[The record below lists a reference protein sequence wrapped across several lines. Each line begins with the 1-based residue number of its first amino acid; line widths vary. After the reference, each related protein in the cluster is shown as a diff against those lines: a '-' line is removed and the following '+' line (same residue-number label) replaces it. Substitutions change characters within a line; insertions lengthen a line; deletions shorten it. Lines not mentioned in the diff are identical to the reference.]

1 MKKIL
6 ISIALAMCS
15 YMCVVA
21 QSVKFEGNARQVME
35 IAPEKSTGLDKIYVL
50 YGTGGVSMKY
60 VKQDASAIVKWYEY
74 GSQGG
79 GYAEEIADVVNS
91 GGESILKQV
100 IPNCGYII
108 EESDKRTYVWVVD
121 YADYVLSLDAI
132 VASPQQDCGT
142 ISLEVA
148 GKGKDISYT
157 TINGVG
163 KKLSREITLTYN
175 TLEWNADD
183 SQWVQSEVVK
193 EYEGFKESIREQGPL
208 CDTEFTLSGD
218 KFMKF
223 WGEELSVTSPLCMA
237 HSIDIRTTAE
247 QTERDV
253 PNEKKDGADG
263 GLGGSAPAEITF
275 TAYPTDAVAYRE
287 WQMSSDAEFGTVERS
302 YTDDVYQETF
312 NDEGTFYV
320 RYIAK
325 NADGTCDAVSD
336 VYTVTIGESLLV
348 CPNAFSPQGSPG
360 VNDEWKVQYKSLIS
374 FKCWIYNRWG
384 VLVCE
389 LTDASQGWDGKYKG
403 KFVPT
408 GTYFYVIQAEGADGK
423 EYNRKGNINII
434 NYNNQNETQGDA
446 SGEGIVE

>member
-1 MKKIL
+1 MKKI
-6 ISIALAMCS
+6 IFSIAIAMCT

-35 IAPEKSTGLDKIYVL
+35 ITPEKSTGLNKIYVL

-60 VKQDASAIVKWYEY
+60 EAINQSSNVKWYKY

-79 GYAEEIADVVNS
+79 GYADEIAGIVKNGNVTVLN
-91 GGESILKQV
+91 QV
-100 IPNCGYII
+100 IPNSGYII
-108 EESDKRTYVWVVD
+108 EEGDNRTYLWVTD
-121 YADYVLSLDAI
+121 YADYELSLVSI
-132 VASPQQDCGT
+132 EASEQQDCGT
-142 ISLEVA
+142 ISLDVT
-148 GKGKDISYT
+148 GNGKDITYT

-163 KKLSREITLTYN
+163 KKLSREMILTYN
-175 TLEWNADD
+175 TLEWDNDD
-183 SQWVQSEVVK
+183 NQWVQKEVAK
-193 EYEGFKESIREQGPL
+193 EYEGLKNNIREQAPL
-208 CDTEFTLSGD
+208 CDSEFILSGD
-218 KFMKF
+218 RFLKF
-223 WGEELSVTSPLCMA
+223 WGEELTVSSPVCKA
-237 HSIDIRTTAE
+237 HSIDIRTNAE
-247 QTERDV
+247 QSERDID
-253 PNEKKDGADG
+253 NEKKDGNEG

-287 WQMSSDAEFGTVERS
+287 WQMSTDSGFETVERS
-302 YTDDVYQETF
+302 FIDDVYQETF
-312 NDEGTFYV
+312 NEEGTFYV

-325 NADGTCDAVSD
+325 NSDGTCDAVSD

-384 VLVCE
+384 VQVCE

-403 KFVPT
+403 KYVQS
-408 GTYFYVIQAEGADGK
+408 GTYYYVIQAVGADGK

-434 NYNNQNETQGDA
+434 NYNNQNSSQGT
-446 SGEGIVE
+446 SGEGVE

>member
-1 MKKIL
+1 MKKI
-6 ISIALAMCS
+6 IFSIAIAMCT

-35 IAPEKSTGLDKIYVL
+35 ITPEKSTGLNKIYVL

-60 VKQDASAIVKWYEY
+60 EAINQSSNVKWYKY

-79 GYAEEIADVVNS
+79 GYADEIAGIVKNGNVTVLN
-91 GGESILKQV
+91 QV
-100 IPNCGYII
+100 IPNSGYII
-108 EESDKRTYVWVVD
+108 EEGDNRTYLWVTD
-121 YADYVLSLDAI
+121 YADYELSLVSI
-132 VASPQQDCGT
+132 EASEQQDCGT
-142 ISLEVA
+142 ISLDVT
-148 GKGKDISYT
+148 GNGKDITYT

-163 KKLSREITLTYN
+163 KKLSREMILTYN
-175 TLEWNADD
+175 TLEWDNDD
-183 SQWVQSEVVK
+183 NQWVQKEVAK
-193 EYEGFKESIREQGPL
+193 EYEGLKNNIREQAPL
-208 CDTEFTLSGD
+208 CDTEFILTGD
-218 KFMKF
+218 RFLKF
-223 WGEELSVTSPLCMA
+223 WGEELTVSSSVCKA
-237 HSIDIRTTAE
+237 HSIDIRTNAE
-247 QTERDV
+247 QSERDID
-253 PNEKKDGADG
+253 NEKKDGNEG

-287 WQMSSDAEFGTVERS
+287 WQMSTDSGFETVERS
-302 YTDDVYQETF
+302 FIDDVYQETF
-312 NDEGTFYV
+312 NEEGTFYV

-325 NADGTCDAVSD
+325 NSDGTCDAVSD

-384 VLVCE
+384 VQVCE

-403 KFVPT
+403 KYVQS
-408 GTYFYVIQAEGADGK
+408 GTYYYVIQAVGADGK

-434 NYNNQNETQGDA
+434 NYNNQNSSQGT
-446 SGEGIVE
+446 SGEGVE

>member
-1 MKKIL
+1 MKKI
-6 ISIALAMCS
+6 IFSIAIAMCT

-35 IAPEKSTGLDKIYVL
+35 ITPEKSTGLNKIYVL

-60 VKQDASAIVKWYEY
+60 EAINQSSNVKWYKY

-79 GYAEEIADVVNS
+79 GYADEIAGIVKNGNVTVLN
-91 GGESILKQV
+91 QV
-100 IPNCGYII
+100 IPNSGYII
-108 EESDKRTYVWVVD
+108 EEGDNRTYLWVTD
-121 YADYVLSLDAI
+121 YADYELSLVSI
-132 VASPQQDCGT
+132 EASEQQDCGT
-142 ISLEVA
+142 ISLDVT
-148 GKGKDISYT
+148 GNGKDITYT

-163 KKLSREITLTYN
+163 KKLSREMILTYN
-175 TLEWNADD
+175 TLEWDNDD
-183 SQWVQSEVVK
+183 NQWVQKEVAK
-193 EYEGFKESIREQGPL
+193 EYEGLKNNIREQAPL
-208 CDTEFTLSGD
+208 CDTEFILSGD
-218 KFMKF
+218 RFLKF
-223 WGEELSVTSPLCMA
+223 WGEKLAVSSPVCKA
-237 HSIDIRTTAE
+237 HSIDIRTNAE
-247 QTERDV
+247 QSERDID
-253 PNEKKDGADG
+253 NEKKDGNEG

-287 WQMSSDAEFGTVERS
+287 WQMSTDSGFETVERS
-302 YTDDVYQETF
+302 FIDDVYQETF
-312 NDEGTFYV
+312 NEEGTFYV

-325 NADGTCDAVSD
+325 NSDGTCDAVSD

-384 VLVCE
+384 VQVCE

-403 KFVPT
+403 KYVQS
-408 GTYFYVIQAEGADGK
+408 GTYYYVIQAVGADGK

-434 NYNNQNETQGDA
+434 NYNNQNSSQGT
-446 SGEGIVE
+446 SGEGVE

>member
-1 MKKIL
+1 MKKI
-6 ISIALAMCS
+6 IFSIAIAMCT

-35 IAPEKSTGLDKIYVL
+35 ITPEKSTGLNKIYVL

-60 VKQDASAIVKWYEY
+60 EAINQSSNVKWYKY

-79 GYAEEIADVVNS
+79 GYADEIAGIVKNGNVTVLN
-91 GGESILKQV
+91 QV
-100 IPNCGYII
+100 IPNSGYII
-108 EESDKRTYVWVVD
+108 EEGDNRTYLWVTD
-121 YADYVLSLDAI
+121 YADYELSLVSI
-132 VASPQQDCGT
+132 EASEQQDCGT
-142 ISLEVA
+142 ISLDVT
-148 GKGKDISYT
+148 GNGKDITYT

-163 KKLSREITLTYN
+163 KKLSREMILTYN
-175 TLEWNADD
+175 TLEWDNDD
-183 SQWVQSEVVK
+183 NQWVQKEVAK
-193 EYEGFKESIREQGPL
+193 EYEGLKNNIREQAPL
-208 CDTEFTLSGD
+208 CDSEFILSGD
-218 KFMKF
+218 RFLKF
-223 WGEELSVTSPLCMA
+223 WGEELTVSSPVCKA
-237 HSIDIRTTAE
+237 HSIDIRTNAE
-247 QTERDV
+247 QSERDID
-253 PNEKKDGADG
+253 NEKKDGNEG

-287 WQMSSDAEFGTVERS
+287 WQMSTDSGFETVERS
-302 YTDDVYQETF
+302 FIDDVYQETF
-312 NDEGTFYV
+312 NEEGTFYV

-325 NADGTCDAVSD
+325 NSDGTCDAVSD

-384 VLVCE
+384 VQVCE

-403 KFVPT
+403 KYVQS
-408 GTYFYVIQAEGADGK
+408 GTYYYVIQAVGADGK

-434 NYNNQNETQGDA
+434 NYNNQKSSQGT
-446 SGEGIVE
+446 SGEGVE